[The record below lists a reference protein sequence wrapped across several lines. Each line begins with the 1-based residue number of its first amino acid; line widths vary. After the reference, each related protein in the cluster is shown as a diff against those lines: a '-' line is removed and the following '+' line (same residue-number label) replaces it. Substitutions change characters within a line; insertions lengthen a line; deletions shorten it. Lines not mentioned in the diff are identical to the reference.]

1 MSKNVVPSPDSIICS
16 DLFKGALEK
25 AAEKGYQ
32 VTESNQEVCELAMD
46 AIIIAVKP
54 NVVHT
59 VCNDIMAVEN
69 ETAVIISIAAGVTLD
84 ELQSSLPG
92 RRVVRIMPNT
102 PCQVGEGASC
112 YSLGALATAKD
123 REVVE
128 VLFGA
133 VGLIREV
140 PEHLINAVTGLSGS
154 GPAYVFMFIEALAD
168 GGVRAGLSR
177 ADALKLAAQTVKGAA
192 EMVLTTGTHPGELK
206 DQVCSP
212 GGTTIAGCDELEKG

>member
-1 MSKNVVPSPDSIICS
+1 MVDTPNSIICS

-25 AAEKGYQ
+25 ATAKGYKA
-32 VTESNQEVCELAMD
+32 TESNQEVCGFAVD

-54 NVVHT
+54 NVVQT
-59 VCNDIMAVEN
+59 VCRDIMSVEN
-69 ETAVIISIAAGVTLD
+69 ESAVIVSIAAGVTLE
-84 ELQSSLPG
+84 ELQRSLPG

-112 YSLGALATAKD
+112 YSLGTLANARD
-123 REVVE
+123 RKIVE
-128 VLFGA
+128 ALFGA

-177 ADALKLAAQTVKGAA
+177 GDAMKLAAQTVKGAA
-192 EMVLTTGTHPGELK
+192 EMVLVTGTHPGELK